1 VCRRT
6 CHFLRHD
13 FGQKLLPPL
22 WGGITA
28 VSVRGQRG
36 NDLSWEECFYS
47 VAVRVRVAEKPVAVV
62 MCWMNS
68 GLCGVLANPLVSQEE
83 RVTTGCPTRHT
94 PHMNS

>member
-1 VCRRT
+1 MKILHSC
-6 CHFLRHD
+6 
-13 FGQKLLPPL
+13 PL
-22 WGGITA
+22 TI
-28 VSVRGQRG
+28 SVILRG
-36 NDLSWEECFYS
+36 NEGKGEGRALPLGD
-47 VAVRVRVAEKPVAVV
+47 

>member
-62 MCWMNS
+62 AAQHTRIY
-68 GLCGVLANPLVSQEE
+68 LLPLLA
-83 RVTTGCPTRHT
+83 VTAVAVA
-94 PHMNS
+94 